1 MLLVTANIQALSA
14 DIPLTVQV
22 LLVTANLNN
31 LVILNA
37 NFQSA

>member
-31 LVILNA
+31 LVILCA